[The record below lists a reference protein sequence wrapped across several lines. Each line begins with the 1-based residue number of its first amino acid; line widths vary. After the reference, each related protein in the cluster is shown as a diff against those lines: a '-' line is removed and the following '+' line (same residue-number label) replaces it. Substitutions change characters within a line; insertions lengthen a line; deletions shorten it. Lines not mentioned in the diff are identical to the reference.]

1 MHRLSCYDSFSIDNK
16 MLEANMI
23 DEQEQNNN
31 HAKTDNNGRSSINID
46 YDKLADAIVKAQ
58 MRYDEIIK
66 ESRSLMRM
74 LELWYHRLLAL
85 R

>member
-1 MHRLSCYDSFSIDNK
+1 MHRPSCYGSFSIDNK

-66 ESRSLMRM
+66 ENNIKKDK
-74 LELWYHRLLAL
+74 EYAKG
-85 R
+85 

>member
-46 YDKLADAIVKAQ
+46 YDKLADAIVKA
-58 MRYDEIIK
+58 
-66 ESRSLMRM
+66 
-74 LELWYHRLLAL
+74 
-85 R
+85 